1 MLKTQVLNAVKAA
14 KSAVSD
20 LAIVVQHVKRGAAVH
35 VPGTPTT
42 YPETLTDA
50 TIVFVRYDSKEV
62 DGQRVLASDWK
73 GLVFPE
79 DGMHPM
85 PNDIIRV
92 PTGLT
97 DIASGDYRILD
108 NDQVMAGDTVALHQ
122 LQLRKL

>member
-14 KSAVSD
+14 KSALSD
-20 LAIVVQHVKRGAAVH
+20 LVVTVSHVQRGVAVH
-35 VPGTPTT
+35 VPGTAPT
-42 YPETLTDA
+42 YPETLTDVS
-50 TIVFVRYDSKEV
+50 IVFVKYESKEI

-79 DGMHPM
+79 DSVNPL

-92 PTGLT
+92 PSGLT
-97 DIASGDYRILD
+97 DLLAGDYRIID
-108 NDQVMAGDTVALHQ
+108 NDKTMAGDTVALHT

>member
-1 MLKTQVLNAVKAA
+1 MLKTQILNAVKAA
-14 KSAVSD
+14 KSSLGD
-20 LAIVVQHVKRGAAVH
+20 LVIVVKHVKRGAAVH

-50 TIVFVRYDSKEV
+50 SIVIVKYDSKEV
-62 DGQRVLASDWK
+62 DGQRILASDWK

-92 PTGLT
+92 PDGLT
-97 DIASGDYRILD
+97 DIASGDYRVLD

-122 LQLRKL
+122 LQLRKT